1 MNASDIVA
9 VLGRVDE
16 SIIADI
22 LMTGATREELA
33 QAWVWRQADE
43 ALINEG
49 RQHPSSRFSR
59 NWTRMARSE
68 RGLA

>member
-9 VLGRVDE
+9 MRGPVDE

-33 QAWVWRQADE
+33 QARA
-43 ALINEG
+43 
-49 RQHPSSRFSR
+49 
-59 NWTRMARSE
+59 
-68 RGLA
+68 